1 METAPLFKLASR
13 RVLITLKSILVPYNG
28 SEPSK
33 RALEKAI
40 ELTELSKEIKITVI
54 YVIPEVP
61 IPPFADRNI
70 YSKKTGDFVTM
81 SSYMK
86 EVYANMRTET
96 LKMLSDKKDKIEKET
111 GVLVEIKAVI
121 GYPSDKIV
129 EYARDHGIDLIV
141 IGTTSLK
148 GISRIKSLGSV
159 ARNVSERSG
168 CPVMLVH

>member
-1 METAPLFKLASR
+1 M
-13 RVLITLKSILVPYNG
+13 PYDG
-28 SEPSK
+28 SEPSN

-40 ELTELSKEIKITVI
+40 ELIELSKEIKITVI
-54 YVIPEVP
+54 YVIPEIP
-61 IPPFADRNI
+61 TPPFADKLI
-70 YSKKTGDFVTM
+70 HSKKTGDFVPM

-86 EVYANMRTET
+86 EVYANMKDET
-96 LKMLSDKKDKIEKET
+96 LKMLSNKKDKIEKET
-111 GVLVEIKAVI
+111 GVSVRIKTVI

-129 EYARDHGIDLIV
+129 EYARDYGIDLIV

-168 CPVMLVH
+168 CPVLLVH